1 MFPTSR
7 SRRAL
12 ERQSL
17 MLKIM
22 AALTLLSSPLF
33 VATQIDAS
41 ACDASQATMV
51 ADAVVPTPI
60 SIYGIEIGH
69 LAMQNLWEIVAA
81 PPPVPHNSIGLAI
94 AEDQDWLNG
103 CSYPGIGIGAGS
115 GYNMDD
121 RNVTLWIW
129 AANVDLARAR
139 ATVYE
144 LAGVPA
150 EVTTTSAPT
159 TTTTTPVTTTS
170 APTTTTTTPVTTTS
184 APTTTTT
191 TTTPVTTT
199 SAPTTTTTTTTPV
212 TTTSAPT
219 TTTPVTTTS
228 TTATSEEQIDSETG
242 LAASTSESST
252 NAVQIGALAV
262 MEAVPVEVLVI
273 QQVTSP
279 DVKAAVPGPADRS
292 RQKLNSCPV
301 KKSVICQ
308 VTRASKPELKSRS
321 ILKNRLKTP
330 TKSISRFR
338 SGHLSK
344 TLVNSKTK

>member
-159 TTTTTPVTTTS
+159 TTTTT
-170 APTTTTTTPVTTTS
+170 
-184 APTTTTT
+184 
-191 TTTPVTTT
+191 
-199 SAPTTTTTTTTPV
+199 TTPV

-330 TKSISRFR
+330 TKSISKFR

>member
-159 TTTTTPVTTTS
+159 TTTTT
-170 APTTTTTTPVTTTS
+170 TTPVTTTS
-184 APTTTTT
+184 APTTTT
-191 TTTPVTTT
+191 
-199 SAPTTTTTTTTPV
+199 
-212 TTTSAPT
+212 T

-330 TKSISRFR
+330 TKSISKFR

>member
-159 TTTTTPVTTTS
+159 TTTTT
-170 APTTTTTTPVTTTS
+170 TTPVTTTS
-184 APTTTTT
+184 APTTTT
-191 TTTPVTTT
+191 
-199 SAPTTTTTTTTPV
+199 
-212 TTTSAPT
+212 T

-252 NAVQIGALAV
+252 TAVQIGALAV
-262 MEAVPVEVLVI
+262 MEAVPAEVLVI
-273 QQVTSP
+273 QQATSP
-279 DVKAAVPGPADRS
+279 DVKAAVPGLAARS

-330 TKSISRFR
+330 TKSISKFR

>member
-1 MFPTSR
+1 
-7 SRRAL
+7 
-12 ERQSL
+12 

-51 ADAVVPTPI
+51 ADAVVPAPI

-81 PPPVPHNSIGLAI
+81 PPPIPHNSIGLAI

-129 AANVDLARAR
+129 APNVDLARAR
-139 ATVYE
+139 ATVYA

-150 EVTTTSAPT
+150 EVPT
-159 TTTTTPVTTTS
+159 TTPPT
-170 APTTTTTTPVTTTS
+170 TTTTTTPVTTTS

-212 TTTSAPT
+212 TTTS
-219 TTTPVTTTS
+219 
-228 TTATSEEQIDSETG
+228 TTASPEQIDSETG
-242 LAASTSESST
+242 LAASASESST
-252 NAVQIGALAV
+252 TAVQIGALAV

-273 QQVTSP
+273 QQATSP
-279 DVKAAVPGPADRS
+279 DVEAAVPGPAARS

-321 ILKNRLKTP
+321 ILKNRLKTA
-330 TKSISRFR
+330 TKSISKFR

>member
-159 TTTTTPVTTTS
+159 TTTTT
-170 APTTTTTTPVTTTS
+170 
-184 APTTTTT
+184 
-191 TTTPVTTT
+191 
-199 SAPTTTTTTTTPV
+199 TTPV

-321 ILKNRLKTP
+321 ILKKRLKTP
-330 TKSISRFR
+330 TKSISKFR

>member
-159 TTTTTPVTTTS
+159 TTTTT
-170 APTTTTTTPVTTTS
+170 TTPVTTTS
-184 APTTTTT
+184 APTTTT
-191 TTTPVTTT
+191 
-199 SAPTTTTTTTTPV
+199 
-212 TTTSAPT
+212 T

-321 ILKNRLKTP
+321 ILKKRLKTP
-330 TKSISRFR
+330 TKSISKFR

>member
-170 APTTTTTTPVTTTS
+170 APTTTTTT
-184 APTTTTT
+184 
-191 TTTPVTTT
+191 TTPVTTT

-330 TKSISRFR
+330 TKSISKFR

>member
-17 MLKIM
+17 MLKIV

-159 TTTTTPVTTTS
+159 TTTTT
-170 APTTTTTTPVTTTS
+170 
-184 APTTTTT
+184 
-191 TTTPVTTT
+191 
-199 SAPTTTTTTTTPV
+199 
-212 TTTSAPT
+212 
-219 TTTPVTTTS
+219 TTPVTTTS

-330 TKSISRFR
+330 TKSISKFR

>member
-170 APTTTTTTPVTTTS
+170 APTTTTTT
-184 APTTTTT
+184 
-191 TTTPVTTT
+191 
-199 SAPTTTTTTTTPV
+199 
-212 TTTSAPT
+212 
-219 TTTPVTTTS
+219 TTPVTTTS

-330 TKSISRFR
+330 TKSISKFR

>member
-1 MFPTSR
+1 
-7 SRRAL
+7 
-12 ERQSL
+12 
-17 MLKIM
+17 
-22 AALTLLSSPLF
+22 
-33 VATQIDAS
+33 
-41 ACDASQATMV
+41 MV

-321 ILKNRLKTP
+321 ILKKRLKTP
-330 TKSISRFR
+330 TKSISKFR

>member
-159 TTTTTPVTTTS
+159 TTTTT
-170 APTTTTTTPVTTTS
+170 
-184 APTTTTT
+184 
-191 TTTPVTTT
+191 
-199 SAPTTTTTTTTPV
+199 
-212 TTTSAPT
+212 
-219 TTTPVTTTS
+219 TTPVTTTS

>member
-1 MFPTSR
+1 
-7 SRRAL
+7 
-12 ERQSL
+12 

-170 APTTTTTTPVTTTS
+170 APTTTTTT
-184 APTTTTT
+184 
-191 TTTPVTTT
+191 
-199 SAPTTTTTTTTPV
+199 
-212 TTTSAPT
+212 
-219 TTTPVTTTS
+219 TTPVTTTS

-321 ILKNRLKTP
+321 ILKKRLKTP
-330 TKSISRFR
+330 TKSISKFR

>member
-159 TTTTTPVTTTS
+159 TTTTT
-170 APTTTTTTPVTTTS
+170 TTPVTTTS
-184 APTTTTT
+184 APTTTT
-191 TTTPVTTT
+191 
-199 SAPTTTTTTTTPV
+199 
-212 TTTSAPT
+212 T

-321 ILKNRLKTP
+321 ILKNRLKTA
-330 TKSISRFR
+330 TKSISISR

>member
-159 TTTTTPVTTTS
+159 TTTTT
-170 APTTTTTTPVTTTS
+170 
-184 APTTTTT
+184 
-191 TTTPVTTT
+191 TTPVTTT

-330 TKSISRFR
+330 TKSISKFR

>member
-159 TTTTTPVTTTS
+159 TTTTT
-170 APTTTTTTPVTTTS
+170 TTPVTTTS

-199 SAPTTTTTTTTPV
+199 SAPTTTTPV
-212 TTTSAPT
+212 TTTSAPTTTTT

-330 TKSISRFR
+330 TKSISKFR

>member
-159 TTTTTPVTTTS
+159 TTTTT
-170 APTTTTTTPVTTTS
+170 
-184 APTTTTT
+184 
-191 TTTPVTTT
+191 TTPVTTT

-321 ILKNRLKTP
+321 ILKKRLKTP
-330 TKSISRFR
+330 TKSISKFR

>member
-159 TTTTTPVTTTS
+159 TTTTT
-170 APTTTTTTPVTTTS
+170 TTPVTTTS

-212 TTTSAPT
+212 A
-219 TTTPVTTTS
+219 TTS

-321 ILKNRLKTP
+321 ILKKRLKTP
-330 TKSISRFR
+330 TKSISKFR

>member
-1 MFPTSR
+1 
-7 SRRAL
+7 
-12 ERQSL
+12 

-159 TTTTTPVTTTS
+159 TTTTT
-170 APTTTTTTPVTTTS
+170 TTPVTTTS
-184 APTTTTT
+184 APTTTT
-191 TTTPVTTT
+191 
-199 SAPTTTTTTTTPV
+199 
-212 TTTSAPT
+212 T

-330 TKSISRFR
+330 TKSISKFR

>member
-170 APTTTTTTPVTTTS
+170 APTTTTTT
-184 APTTTTT
+184 
-191 TTTPVTTT
+191 TTPVTTT

-321 ILKNRLKTP
+321 ILKKRLKTP
-330 TKSISRFR
+330 TKSISKFR

>member
-170 APTTTTTTPVTTTS
+170 APTTTTTT
-184 APTTTTT
+184 
-191 TTTPVTTT
+191 TTPVTTT
-199 SAPTTTTTTTTPV
+199 SAPTTTT
-212 TTTSAPT
+212 T

-321 ILKNRLKTP
+321 ILKKRLKTP
-330 TKSISRFR
+330 TKSISKFR

>member
-170 APTTTTTTPVTTTS
+170 APTTTTTT
-184 APTTTTT
+184 
-191 TTTPVTTT
+191 
-199 SAPTTTTTTTTPV
+199 
-212 TTTSAPT
+212 
-219 TTTPVTTTS
+219 TTPVTTTS

-321 ILKNRLKTP
+321 ILKKRLKTP
-330 TKSISRFR
+330 TKSISKFR

>member
-51 ADAVVPTPI
+51 ADAVVPAPI

-81 PPPVPHNSIGLAI
+81 PPPIPHNSIGLAI

-129 AANVDLARAR
+129 APNVDLARAR
-139 ATVYE
+139 ATVYA

-150 EVTTTSAPT
+150 EVPT
-159 TTTTTPVTTTS
+159 TTPPT
-170 APTTTTTTPVTTTS
+170 TTTTTTPVTTTS

-212 TTTSAPT
+212 TTTS
-219 TTTPVTTTS
+219 
-228 TTATSEEQIDSETG
+228 TTASPEQIDSETG
-242 LAASTSESST
+242 LAASASESST
-252 NAVQIGALAV
+252 TAVQIGALAV

-273 QQVTSP
+273 QQATSP
-279 DVKAAVPGPADRS
+279 DVEAAVPGPAARS

-321 ILKNRLKTP
+321 ILKNRLKTA
-330 TKSISRFR
+330 TKSISKFR

>member
-170 APTTTTTTPVTTTS
+170 APTTTTTT
-184 APTTTTT
+184 
-191 TTTPVTTT
+191 
-199 SAPTTTTTTTTPV
+199 TTPV

-321 ILKNRLKTP
+321 ILKKRLKTP
-330 TKSISRFR
+330 TKSISKFR

>member
-51 ADAVVPTPI
+51 ADAVVPAPI

-81 PPPVPHNSIGLAI
+81 PPPIPHNSIGLAI

-129 AANVDLARAR
+129 APNVDLARAR
-139 ATVYE
+139 ATVYA

-150 EVTTTSAPT
+150 EVPT
-159 TTTTTPVTTTS
+159 TTP
-170 APTTTTTTPVTTTS
+170 P
-184 APTTTTT
+184 TTTT

-219 TTTPVTTTS
+219 TTTSTTTPVTTTS
-228 TTATSEEQIDSETG
+228 TTASPEQIDSETG

-252 NAVQIGALAV
+252 TAVQIGALAV
-262 MEAVPVEVLVI
+262 MEAVPAEVLVI
-273 QQVTSP
+273 QQATSP
-279 DVKAAVPGPADRS
+279 DVKAAVPGLAARS

-321 ILKNRLKTP
+321 ILKNRLKTA
-330 TKSISRFR
+330 TKSISKFR
-338 SGHLSK
+338 SGHVSK
-344 TLVNSKTK
+344 TLVKSKTKKLFNGIR